1 MASIRKR
8 GNSYLLVVSMGYDY
22 TGNRIKP
29 VQKTVR
35 PPDGLTP
42 KQTEKW
48 LAEQAV
54 LFKMEVKN
62 ERRPPDRNITLVA
75 YIEIWLRD
83 VAPKKL
89 ALSTLTREKQDIAR
103 ILPHLGHYKLID
115 LRSEILRA
123 FHDTMRKEK
132 NKNNGQPLAEKTVEG
147 LHSCLCGILS
157 DAVEAGYLTHNPSW
171 RTYKPKGPKKERPIA
186 DEALLGRIVD
196 ALEGESLKYETY
208 FKLLI
213 LTGMRRGEACALK
226 WGDINYTDKSIK
238 IDKNA
243 VQVASQPVLVKEP
256 KTTAG
261 NRVVYISAE
270 MCSLLQEY
278 RTECAWVCEQ
288 IGAAPLDDKDY
299 LFRQPDGLPMNPNTF
314 THRFKRI
321 LRENGLPDNLTVHS
335 LRHSNASLLI
345 SQNVDVRTMASL
357 LGHAQASTTLD
368 IYSHAFDKNK
378 REAGEKIAGV
388 LEI

>member
-1 MASIRKR
+1 M
-8 GNSYLLVVSMGYDY
+8 LVVSMGYDY
-22 TGNRIKP
+22 AGHRIKP
-29 VQKTVR
+29 VQKTVK
-35 PPDGLTP
+35 PPAGLTP
-42 KQTEKW
+42 KQEEKW
-48 LAEQAV
+48 VAEQAM
-54 LFKMEVKN
+54 LFEMEVKN
-62 ERRPPDRNITLVA
+62 ERQPIDRNITLA
-75 YIEIWLRD
+75 GYIEIWLRD

-89 ALSTLTREKQDIAR
+89 ALSTFVREKQDIAR
-103 ILPHLGHYKLID
+103 ILPALGHYKLTD
-115 LRSEILRA
+115 LRPDMLRD
-123 FHDTMRKEK
+123 FHDAMRQEK
-132 NKNNGQPLAEKTVEG
+132 NKNTGLPIAEKTVEG

-186 DEALLGRIVD
+186 DEAMLARIVE

-226 WGDINYTDKSIK
+226 WSDINMENKSIK

-243 VQVASQPVLVKEP
+243 VQAASQPVQIKEP
-256 KTTAG
+256 KTPAG
-261 NRVVYISAE
+261 NRTVYISAE
-270 MCSLLQEY
+270 MCSLLNEY
-278 RTECAWVCEQ
+278 RAECAWQCRQ
-288 IGAAPLDDKDY
+288 TITAPLCDEDY
-299 LFRQPDGLPMNPNTF
+299 LFHQPCGLPMNPNTF
-314 THRFKRI
+314 TQKFKKL
-321 LRENGLPDNLTVHS
+321 LRANGLPTNLTVHS

-345 SQNVDVRTMASL
+345 SQNVDVRTVASL